1 MENTKNLPP
10 SSETLAL
17 VRHMMYAGLSSEEMA
32 MLMGWPLSV
41 VEELQT
47 QVDEAPKA

>member
-1 MENTKNLPP
+1 LENTKNLPP

-17 VRHMMYAGLSSEEMA
+17 VRHTMDAGLSSEEMA
-32 MLMGWPLSV
+32 MLMGWPLSA

-47 QVDEAPKA
+47 QLNEAPKA